1 MNNPERNRDP
11 DFMSERIKERPVN
24 KKKLLRRT
32 IITASMAVIFGLI
45 ACFTFLV
52 LEPVFTNWLYPEE
65 EPKLIE
71 LPDITDEML
80 PEDMLTEE
88 DAQPETES
96 AVRLEEEQIEQI
108 LSGVELDLE
117 DYKGIYDSLANLAKE
132 AERSLVTVTSV
143 TSDVDWFNN
152 TYENK
157 GVTSGLII
165 TDNGREL
172 LILADRAVI
181 ENGETLQVTFI
192 DGTQAE
198 AELKQ
203 SDANTGF
210 AIVTV
215 ALSDIDDTTKE
226 QIAYASLGNSMSK
239 ALVGSPVIAVGNP
252 MGTSGSVSYGVIT
265 SVGNPI
271 YMKDAN
277 YALLTTD
284 MYGSQKASGIL
295 VNLRGQVIGILNNN
309 YNSSDTKNLVS
320 AIGITELK
328 KIIEKLSNGRE
339 ISYLGINGT
348 DVPEEAKEQLGV
360 PQGAY
365 VTSIVLDSPAMD
377 YGIQS
382 GDVITNMN
390 GIEIKGFT
398 DFTNALMNW
407 EPGTT
412 VTITV
417 QRQSAGEYQ
426 PMVLEAEL
434 GKLSS

>member
-1 MNNPERNRDP
+1 MNNPERNRDS

-320 AIGITELK
+320 ANGITELK

>member
-1 MNNPERNRDP
+1 MNNPGKNQDS

-24 KKKLLRRT
+24 KKRLLKRT

-65 EPKLIE
+65 EPEIIE

-96 AVRLEEEQIEQI
+96 AVKLEEEQIEQI

-132 AERSLVTVTSV
+132 AERSLATVTSV

-172 LILADRAVI
+172 LILADKAVI
-181 ENGETLQVTFI
+181 ENGETIRVTFT

-215 ALSDIDDTTKE
+215 ALSDIDETTK
-226 QIAYASLGNSMSK
+226 QKIAYANLGNSMSK
-239 ALVGSPVIAVGNP
+239 TLVGSPVIAVGNP

-295 VNLRGQVIGILNNN
+295 INLKGQVIGILNNN
-309 YNSSDTKNLVS
+309 YNSSDTKNLIS

-328 KIIEKLSNGRE
+328 KIIEKLSNGKAV
-339 ISYLGINGT
+339 SYLGINGA
-348 DVPEEAKEQLGV
+348 DVPEEAKEQMGV

-365 VTSIVLDSPAMD
+365 VTSIILDSPAMD

-390 GIEIKGFT
+390 GIEIKGFS
-398 DFTNALMNW
+398 DFTNVLMNL

-412 VTITV
+412 VTMTV

-426 PMVLEAEL
+426 QMVLEAEL
-434 GKLSS
+434 GSLN

>member
-1 MNNPERNRDP
+1 MNNPEKNQDS

-65 EPKLIE
+65 EPKIIE

-96 AVRLEEEQIEQI
+96 AVKLEEEQIEQI

-117 DYKGIYDSLANLAKE
+117 DYTGIYDSLASLARE
-132 AERSLVTVTSV
+132 AERSLATVTSV

-172 LILADRAVI
+172 LILADKAVI
-181 ENGETLQVTFI
+181 ENGETIQVTFI

-198 AELKQ
+198 AVLKQ
-203 SDANTGF
+203 SDANTGL
-210 AIVTV
+210 AIVAV
-215 ALSDIDDTTKE
+215 SLADIEDATKE
-226 QIAYASLGNSMSK
+226 RIAYANLGNSVSK
-239 ALVGSPVIAVGNP
+239 TLVGSPVIAVGNP

-265 SVGNPI
+265 SVGTPI
-271 YMKDAN
+271 YTKDAN

-295 VNLRGQVIGILNNN
+295 INLKGQVIGILNNN
-309 YNSSDTKNLVS
+309 YNSTDTKNLVS

-328 KIIEKLSNGRE
+328 KIIEKLSNGQE

-365 VTSIVLDSPAMD
+365 VTSIILDSPAMD

-382 GDVITNMN
+382 GDVITDIN
-390 GIEIKGFT
+390 GVEIKGFT
-398 DFTNALMNW
+398 DFTNAMMNL

-412 VTITV
+412 VKITV

-426 PMVLEAEL
+426 PMELEVEIGRL
-434 GKLSS
+434 N

>member
-1 MNNPERNRDP
+1 MNNPERNRDS

>member
-1 MNNPERNRDP
+1 MNNPERNRDS

-80 PEDMLTEE
+80 PEDTLTEE

>member
-1 MNNPERNRDP
+1 MNNPEKNQDS

-65 EPKLIE
+65 EPEIIE

-96 AVRLEEEQIEQI
+96 AVKLEEEQIEQI

-132 AERSLVTVTSV
+132 AERSLATVTSV

-152 TYENK
+152 TYENQ

-172 LILADRAVI
+172 LILADKAVI
-181 ENGETLQVTFI
+181 ENGETIRVTFI

-215 ALSDIDDTTKE
+215 ALSDIDDATE
-226 QIAYASLGNSMSK
+226 ERIAYANLGNSMSK

-295 VNLRGQVIGILNNN
+295 INLKGQVIGILNNN
-309 YNSSDTKNLVS
+309 YNSSDTKNLLS

-328 KIIEKLSNGRE
+328 KIIEKLSNGQE

-348 DVPEEAKEQLGV
+348 DVPEEVKEQLGV

-398 DFTNALMNW
+398 DFTNALMNQ

-412 VTITV
+412 VTVTV

-434 GKLSS
+434 GRLN

>member
-1 MNNPERNRDP
+1 MNNPERNRDS

-215 ALSDIDDTTKE
+215 ALSDIDYTTKE